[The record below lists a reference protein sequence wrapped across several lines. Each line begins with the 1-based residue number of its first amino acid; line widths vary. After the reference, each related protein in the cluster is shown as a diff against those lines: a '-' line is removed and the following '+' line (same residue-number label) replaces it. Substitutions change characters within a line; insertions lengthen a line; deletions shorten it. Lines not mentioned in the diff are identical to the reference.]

1 MSLIQEE
8 LNRIT
13 GDFILAPG
21 EYEGPLVIDRPCLID
36 GQHSTI
42 WANNGPV
49 VIVDSASVTLK
60 NLRIEVTGS
69 HEKGQS
75 ALSLK
80 LNYQDTKLENI
91 EINGEAEG
99 LPEETAGWTI
109 PGVIALGDFAANK
122 ENSFSIEFDAPQG
135 AEIVHNLKDV
145 VITPTK
151 VKSGRN
157 VLNITTSNMRDNTIL
172 FGEMLVKTSV
182 ARRIYI
188 TGKAK
193 NGAPEHTSIPPV
205 SGELTISDPLQMDP
219 PDEVVAPIIS
229 DDEQVK
235 IVTKGQRLSL
245 GQMQMRPIKLVYSH
259 KATSRSLT
267 VDPYVFMLGKNGK
280 VHSDND
286 LIFFGNEESEGKDV
300 RVMTDNGNAFATVEL
315 SKVNSN
321 VEKIAVCLSIYED
334 QSGTDFSCVEA
345 PIIRVFSEDKERFR
359 FLLDYLKQE
368 KTVVGVELYRYKGEW
383 KVSFV
388 GGGYALGLDSLCRD
402 YGVEVE

>member
-1 MSLIQEE
+1 MSPIQEDF
-8 LNRIT
+8 NKIT
-13 GDFILAPG
+13 GDYILTPG
-21 EYEGPLVIDRPCLID
+21 EYEGPLLIDRPCLID

-49 VIVDSASVTLK
+49 VIVDSSGVTLK

-69 HEKGQS
+69 HEKELP
-75 ALSLK
+75 AISLK

-91 EINGEAEG
+91 EINGDTEG

-122 ENSFSIEFDAPQG
+122 ENSFSIEFDAPRG
-135 AEIVHNLKDV
+135 ADIVHNLKDV
-145 VITPTK
+145 VITPKK

-172 FGEMLVKTSV
+172 FGEMLIQTSV

-193 NGAPEHTSIPPV
+193 KGAPEHTSVPPV
-205 SGELTISDPLQMDP
+205 SGELTISAPLQIDP
-219 PDEVVAPIIS
+219 PDEVVAPIVS

-235 IVTKGQRLSL
+235 IVTKGQRLPL
-245 GQMQMRPIKLVYSH
+245 GQMQMRPIKVVYSH
-259 KATSRSLT
+259 RATSRSLT
-267 VDPYVFMLGKNGK
+267 VDPYVFMLGKNGR
-280 VHSDND
+280 VRSDND
-286 LIFFGNEESEGKDV
+286 LVFFGNEESEGKDV

-315 SKVNSN
+315 SKVDET
-321 VEKIAVCLSIYED
+321 VEKIAVCMSIYED
-334 QSGTDFSCVEA
+334 QSGTDFSCIDEPV
-345 PIIRVFSEDKERFR
+345 IRVFSEDKEQFR
-359 FLLDYLKQE
+359 FPLDYLKQE
-368 KTVVGVELYRYKGEW
+368 KTVVGVEFYRYKGEW
-383 KVSFV
+383 KISFV
-388 GGGYALGLDSLCRD
+388 GGGYSLGLDSLCRD